1 MAQEEKEVEGEQ
13 MPNDRIRQKLKAAGK
28 SLRDIVRERNE
39 AMAAYGYVLAHIG
52 KNITLQTMYRVKVIY
67 EKKAKKYAAKH
78 QDDLLRKGWKK

>member
-1 MAQEEKEVEGEQ
+1 

-52 KNITLQTMYRVKVIY
+52 KNISLQAMYRVKDIY
-67 EKKAKKYAAKH
+67 EKKARKYAAEH
-78 QDDLLRKGWKK
+78 QDYLLQRGGGRSDRH